1 MVESPEDAMLSLDAA
16 AAAAKAMIDPHDPQ
30 GNAAK
35 IDALL
40 AGAKL
45 PVAVAEKAGLVERL
59 QSWEARPRMPRMVVG
74 GGGPQANGSITM
86 STTFV
91 APVAAY
97 RPEKKDLDALIALLG
112 DERPSRFF
120 DFNGPRTV
128 GDNAFRAVALLL
140 EADPRKLAGY
150 SVDKPWTAAERKA
163 AAAAVQKWWKE
174 HRKEYL
180 EK

>member
-1 MVESPEDAMLSLDAA
+1 MV
-16 AAAAKAMIDPHDPQ
+16 DPHDPQ

-45 PVAVAEKAGLVERL
+45 PVDVAEKAGLAARL
-59 QSWEARPRMPRMVVG
+59 QSWEARPRRPRMVVG
-74 GGGPQANGSITM
+74 GGGPQPNGSVTM
-86 STTFV
+86 STMFV

-97 RPEKKDLDALIALLG
+97 KPEKKDLDGLVALLG

-120 DFNGPRTV
+120 DFGGPRTV
-128 GDNAFRAVALLL
+128 GDNAFRAVANVLK
-140 EADPRKLAGY
+140 ADPRRLAGY

-163 AAAAVQKWWKE
+163 AAAAVQKWWKG
-174 HRKEYL
+174 HKKEYL
-180 EK
+180 DK